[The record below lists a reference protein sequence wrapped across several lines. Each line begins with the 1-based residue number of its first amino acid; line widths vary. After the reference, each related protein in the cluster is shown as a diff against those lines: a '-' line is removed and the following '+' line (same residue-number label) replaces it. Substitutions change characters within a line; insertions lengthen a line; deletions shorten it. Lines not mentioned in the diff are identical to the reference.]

1 MMLWIQKTF
10 HTDKWWGKTI
20 FIVLIYPIFWCIFYG
35 SWFLLP
41 DEFFLSKNSV
51 SSDYYGYLVAIFLFI
66 LVPILSF
73 FIPYIIKKTFKIN
86 KVFLYIFHII
96 TIVFSI
102 LLFFHIALTISISH
116 WFNF

>member
-1 MMLWIQKTF
+1 MEKVFDALIEN
-10 HTDKWWGKTI
+10 
-20 FIVLIYPIFWCIFYG
+20 FIENKIGI
-35 SWFLLP
+35 S
-41 DEFFLSKNSV
+41 EFFLSKNSV